1 MQQPSN
7 WLISATVAVILLGF
21 YLGRSTIV
29 NKIDDQE
36 TSVSLCQLHFQLD
49 ESNGFDDETLLEAL
63 AILKMHDFQIG
74 QPVWI
79 PSNILLYLCE
89 HRLKSGLKQSVIDQ
103 ELKTVIKDS
112 GISSKRLVWSC
123 A

>member
-7 WLISATVAVILLGF
+7 YAISITVVVILLAL
-21 YLGRSTIV
+21 YLVRSTIV
-29 NKIDDQE
+29 NKIDGDK
-36 TSVSLCQLHFQLD
+36 TSISLCQVHFQLD
-49 ESNGFDDETLLEAL
+49 ESNGFDDEALLSAL

-89 HRLKSGLKQSVIDQ
+89 HRLKSGLKQSIIDQ
-103 ELKTVIKDS
+103 ELKTVIKT
-112 GISSKRLVWSC
+112 SKNLAWSC